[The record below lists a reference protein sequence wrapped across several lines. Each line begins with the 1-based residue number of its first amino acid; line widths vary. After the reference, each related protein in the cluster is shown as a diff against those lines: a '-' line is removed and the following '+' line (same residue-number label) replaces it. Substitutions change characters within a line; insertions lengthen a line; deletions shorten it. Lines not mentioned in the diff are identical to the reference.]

1 MCSKI
6 KRIITK
12 VKKEGIVKPI
22 ERRIRN
28 QQRQKEE
35 LKIIRKYHLIED
47 DERNRQREEVFD
59 QNIKISVIT
68 PLYNTPENYLI
79 QLIESVLNQTYTNWE
94 LCLADGSDAEHA
106 VVRTICQ
113 QYAEK
118 DARIVYRKL
127 DKNEGIVGNTN
138 RAIHYAT
145 GDYLGL
151 LDHDDILHESALYE
165 CAKGFGMV
173 QISYSQMR

>member
-6 KRIITK
+6 KRIVAK

-47 DERNRQREEVFD
+47 DERKRQREEVFD

-68 PLYNTPENYLI
+68 PLYNTPENI
-79 QLIESVLNQTYTNWE
+79 
-94 LCLADGSDAEHA
+94 
-106 VVRTICQ
+106 
-113 QYAEK
+113 
-118 DARIVYRKL
+118 
-127 DKNEGIVGNTN
+127 
-138 RAIHYAT
+138 
-145 GDYLGL
+145 
-151 LDHDDILHESALYE
+151 
-165 CAKGFGMV
+165 
-173 QISYSQMR
+173 